1 MFIELFGR
9 KLFNLVTPYKR
20 IFISIDEN
28 DYTDRII
35 TIPSIKSAAFFFASN
50 DVIFISSIDEL
61 EKLSWIDYDLLD
73 PKDKQNQRFYED
85 FLKFKE
91 LVKISL
97 SNFEQFT
104 LIVNS
109 KIIMSD
115 VLHFSCSLQTPSLK
129 KNEDKEEALLVEEKV
144 LQ

>member
-1 MFIELFGR
+1 MFVELFGR

-28 DYTDRII
+28 EFTDRII
-35 TIPSIKSAAFFFASN
+35 TIPSIKSAAFFFGSN
-50 DVIFISSIDEL
+50 DIIFISSIDEL

-73 PKDKQNQRFYED
+73 PKDKQNLRFYED

-104 LIVNS
+104 MVVNS
-109 KIIMSD
+109 KIIMAD
-115 VLHFSCSLQTPSLK
+115 VLHFSCSLQTPTI
-129 KNEDKEEALLVEEKV
+129 NVNDKQPDANLVEEKV
-144 LQ
+144 L